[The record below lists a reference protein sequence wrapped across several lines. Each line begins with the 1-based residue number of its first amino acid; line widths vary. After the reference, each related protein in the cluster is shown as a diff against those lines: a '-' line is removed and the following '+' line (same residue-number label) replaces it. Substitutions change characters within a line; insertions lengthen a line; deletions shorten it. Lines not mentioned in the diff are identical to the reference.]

1 MRRRT
6 FVTLLGGAAVWP
18 IASQAQ
24 PAHGTFR
31 IGVLSPFSPA
41 DAAIWHRAFQVGLR
55 DLGWMLGTNID
66 IAYRYAGGDTARLPE
81 LAADLVQL
89 KVDIIVAE
97 VTGASLAAKRA
108 TTTLPI
114 VIVAVGDPVES
125 GLVGSLAR
133 PGGNVT
139 GLSQDVLELV
149 GKRLEMLKAV
159 VPNLTDVAVLWNPD
173 ERGSMLA
180 WREVQMPGQQLN
192 IRLHS
197 AEARGAGDLDKAFA
211 AAQSA
216 RAGALYIMP
225 SPLFISG
232 SRQIA
237 EFAAKQRMASI
248 FHLSEFARIGGLLT
262 YGPDRADL
270 FRRAAA
276 YVDKIL
282 KGAKPGELPVEQP
295 NKYELVLNLKTAN
308 ALGITIPQSIL
319 AQADEVIE

>member
-1 MRRRT
+1 
-6 FVTLLGGAAVWP
+6 
-18 IASQAQ
+18 
-24 PAHGTFR
+24 
-31 IGVLSPFSPA
+31 
-41 DAAIWHRAFQVGLR
+41 
-55 DLGWMLGTNID
+55 
-66 IAYRYAGGDTARLPE
+66 
-81 LAADLVQL
+81 
-89 KVDIIVAE
+89 
-97 VTGASLAAKRA
+97 
-108 TTTLPI
+108 
-114 VIVAVGDPVES
+114 VGDPVES

-159 VPNLTDVAVLWNPD
+159 VPDLTDVAVLWNPD
-173 ERGSMLA
+173 ERGSALA
-180 WREVQMPGQQLN
+180 WREVQMPGQQLK

-197 AEARGAGDLDKAFA
+197 AEARGASDLDKAFA

-248 FHLSEFARIGGLLT
+248 FHLSEFARIGGLLA

-276 YVDKIL
+276 YVHKIL
-282 KGAKPGELPVEQP
+282 KGAKPAELPVEQP
-295 NKYELVLNLKTAN
+295 NKFELVVNLKTAN